1 MDGMRI
7 RATAEDGYDSVVRIL
22 NDLQRSGFNLLGLK
36 LARSEGA
43 AASPFLLEV
52 DFSPQTDVR
61 PDEVANRLARHPS
74 LHSVYAIADC

>member
-7 RATAEDGYDSVVRIL
+7 RATSEDGYDSVVRIL

-36 LARSEGA
+36 VARSADA
-43 AASPFLLEV
+43 AASQFCLEV
-52 DFSPQTDVR
+52 EFCPQIGVR

-74 LHSVYAIADC
+74 LRSVHAVGEG